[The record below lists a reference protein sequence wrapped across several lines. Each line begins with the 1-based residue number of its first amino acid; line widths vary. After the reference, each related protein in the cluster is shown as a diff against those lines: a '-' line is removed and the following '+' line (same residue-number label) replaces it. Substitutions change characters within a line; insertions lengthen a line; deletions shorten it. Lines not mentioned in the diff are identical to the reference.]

1 MAPTL
6 GNMGPLKMNGSIYK
20 NTLTYG
26 SPLSPESK
34 GWKRRKEERREVIQR
49 DRIAKEQGRGF
60 FSMGR
65 RTVLKQMG
73 IT

>member
-6 GNMGPLKMNGSIYK
+6 GNVGPLKMNGSIYK

-34 GWKRRKEERREVIQR
+34 GSGEGRAERGETKGQDGERAV
-49 DRIAKEQGRGF
+49 KGF
-60 FSMGR
+60 CKSS
-65 RTVLKQMG
+65 RTVLKQTG
-73 IT
+73 RT